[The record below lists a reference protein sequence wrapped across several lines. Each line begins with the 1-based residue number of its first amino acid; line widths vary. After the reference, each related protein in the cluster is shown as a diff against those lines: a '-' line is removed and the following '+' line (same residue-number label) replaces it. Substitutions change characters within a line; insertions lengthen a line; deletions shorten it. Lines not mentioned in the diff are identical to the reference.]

1 MKIIDV
7 EPIISD
13 LIKVRKMWDKD
24 VPYENG
30 IRAGISSALNRL
42 NNAPIVEPLQGE
54 WEFSSVYTD
63 ARGSEFAK
71 VKCSCCGYEVFAI
84 AYVVI
89 DGNYCPHCGAYM
101 RGKDN
106 ERRVN

>member
-30 IRAGISSALNRL
+30 ICAGISSALNRL
-42 NNAPIVEPLQGE
+42 NNAPIVELKHGKWIEVQISEHFKRMICSKCGDSYVADAITPL
-54 WEFSSVYTD
+54 
-63 ARGSEFAK
+63 
-71 VKCSCCGYEVFAI
+71 EVWINNRHCF
-84 AYVVI
+84 
-89 DGNYCPHCGAYM
+89 CPSCGADM
-101 RGKDN
+101 RGLDN
-106 ERRVN
+106 D